1 MTFETLIKVASLSG
15 ILALVLQAVFAWLL
29 WSLRREF
36 MTRRECAK
44 CHAET
49 DDRMGELAQRQA
61 AVEMSMKMFPTRKEL
76 GEVRLEMESLRGDN
90 AALRSEIKGLA
101 ELLARVE
108 KPVALLVEHHIN
120 TGGGR

>member
-1 MTFETLIKVASLSG
+1 M
-15 ILALVLQAVFAWLL
+15 LQAVFAWLL

-44 CHAET
+44 CHAGT
-49 DDRMGELAQRQA
+49 DERIGKLTEKQA
-61 AVEMSMKMFPTRKEL
+61 AVEKSLETYPTGKEL